1 MALTTAEIQQVLD
14 AIAALGKKID
24 GLPTA
29 TDLSGT
35 NWLEILQGGVSKKI
49 SPELISLP
57 GKLTITPVVTDG
69 DGTAGD
75 FTLMYQIT
83 GNIVDVSGFCRD
95 YEIAD
100 GDATLAV
107 QLDLTGTAL
116 EPAANFTGAFQLT
129 GGAMVSDLTKD
140 GGAEVVQAIAIAT
153 VTGSKKLQIALTLQ
167 TALSGTT
174 YITLVSFGIKYEL
187 VVT

>member
-1 MALTTAEIQQVLD
+1 MALTAAEIQQVLD

-29 TDLSGT
+29 TNLSGT
-35 NWLEILQGGVSKKI
+35 NWLEILQDGVSKKV

-95 YEIAD
+95 YEVAD
-100 GDATLAV
+100 GDATLSV
-107 QLDLTGTAL
+107 ELDLTGTAL
-116 EPAANFTGAFQLT
+116 EPDSNFTGGFQLT
-129 GGAMVSDLTKD
+129 GGAMVSNLSQST
-140 GGAEVVQAIAIAT
+140 GAEVVQTISIVT
-153 VTGSKKLQIALTLQ
+153 VTATKKIQIILTLEA
-167 TALSGTT
+167 ALSGVT
-174 YITLVSFGIKYEL
+174 YITGVSFGIKYEL

>member
-1 MALTTAEIQQVLD
+1 MAGRKLTVLP
-14 AIAALGKKID
+14 ALGRAPKRGDLGYVVDPTDTSESPD
-24 GLPTA
+24 GTSKA
-29 TDLSGT
+29 FDFGDL
-35 NWLEILQGGVSKKI
+35 LES
-49 SPELISLP
+49 

-69 DGTAGD
+69 DGTADD

-95 YEIAD
+95 YEVAD
-100 GDATLAV
+100 GDDTLTV

-129 GGAMVSDLTKD
+129 GGAMVSDLTDD
-140 GGAEVVQAIAIAT
+140 GGTEVVQAIAINT
-153 VTGSKKLQIALTLQ
+153 VSGTKKLQIGLGLEA
-167 TALSGTT
+167 ALSGSTFLT
-174 YITLVSFGIKYEL
+174 GVSFGIKYEL

>member
-1 MALTTAEIQQVLD
+1 MDEKSYIESSEIIQVSSF
-14 AIAALGKKID
+14 GD
-24 GLPTA
+24 GLLIPMLQA
-29 TDLSGT
+29 ASVRDGNFSG
-35 NWLEILQGGVSKKI
+35 LERVYVVAKNA
-49 SPELISLP
+49 LP
-57 GKLTITPVVTDG
+57 NSGKLDITPVVTDG

-83 GNIVDVSGFCRD
+83 GNIVDVTGFCRD

-100 GDATLAV
+100 GDDTLTV

-129 GGAMVSDLTKD
+129 GGATTPDLSSG
-140 GGAEVVQAIAIAT
+140 GGADVVQSITIST
-153 VTGSKKLQIALTLQ
+153 VPSSKKLQVSLGLEA
-167 TALSGTT
+167 ALSGTVYLT
-174 YITLVSFGIKYEL
+174 GVSFGIKYEI